1 MAFTLTSRDA
11 TPAADLG
18 RRGYHAVYRPNESNR
33 CPGCGRAHWH
43 VGRFSAEC
51 GFCGTALPFAGSA
64 FAAGLALA
72 AY

>member
-1 MAFTLTSRDA
+1 MAFTLTSRSA

-51 GFCGTALPFAGSA
+51 GFCGTAFPFAGSA
-64 FAAGLALA
+64 FAAELALA
-72 AY
+72 AH